1 MVCTLSSAG
10 GKSRPVSGVVQD
22 MRMDFVQDWIAACV
36 LRDVT
41 IGLLRCITGCGC
53 WIVTFV
59 LQDVATGVLL
69 PVYCGM
75 YPLACY
81 FCSV

>member
-1 MVCTLSSAG
+1 
-10 GKSRPVSGVVQD
+10 
-22 MRMDFVQDWIAACV
+22 MDFVQDWIVACV

-59 LQDVATGVLL
+59 LQDVH
-69 PVYCGM
+69 
-75 YPLACY
+75 LACCY
-81 FCSV
+81 LCIAVCIRWRVTSVVCDLAIGLLFIITECSRWLQNA